1 MHRAALAAALA
12 LAFMPALAAEMRP
25 SAMEWWQVCAEHGR
39 HVRSKRETPTER
51 DKLIAYWAKGYG
63 FRLGDE
69 HAVLTRQPR
78 FGMSRCTAIAAYGR
92 PADVNRTVTASGE
105 REQWVYDRQR
115 GRLYLYFTNGQLDAF
130 QD

>member
-1 MHRAALAAALA
+1 MRHAAVAAILMLTFA
-12 LAFMPALAAEMRP
+12 PALSADKRP
-25 SAMEWWQVCAEHGR
+25 STMEWWQVCTEHGR
-39 HVRSKRETPTER
+39 YVRSKRETPTER
-51 DKLIAYWAKGYG
+51 EKLIAYWAKGYG

-69 HAVLTRQPR
+69 HVVLTKQPR

-92 PADVNRTVTASGE
+92 PADVNRTVTATGE
-105 REQWVYDRQR
+105 REQWAYDRQR